1 MTKVQRLVIN
11 FINNIITLVHISIIE
26 WYPTEQGVL
35 LGIYKLLSLSKDYMN
50 DYMKEL
56 ARRHNEV
63 GYSRTNNQCRQHV
76 NISAYSHFS
85 NKI

>member
-1 MTKVQRLVIN
+1 MQRLVLN
-11 FINNIITLVHISIIE
+11 VINNIVTLVHISIIE

-50 DYMKEL
+50 DYKEL

-63 GYSRTNNQCRQHV
+63 GYSCTNNQCRQQV